1 MPIHQRLA
9 SILLSPSALDEI
21 ISSRVSKVVGL
32 KRRNSFAECGV
43 RVNLLVSDEDLERA
57 DDLSERD
64 ALVGLP
70 VLSCLYVVDKDD
82 EVLVLALVVD
92 HGLLCSASGH
102 DCCWCMECGGG
113 SLVLM
118 EIGLCF
124 GVS

>member
-1 MPIHQRLA
+1 
-9 SILLSPSALDEI
+9 
-21 ISSRVSKVVGL
+21 VVGS
-32 KRRNSFAECGV
+32 KRRNPFAECGV

-102 DCCWCMECGGG
+102 DCC
-113 SLVLM
+113 
-118 EIGLCF
+118 
-124 GVS
+124 